1 MHKSGDYM
9 NNNSVL
15 PYLILFVFIFVA
27 GCAKKDAGVS
37 EFGTTDLQKL
47 EIREKVKSMR
57 IVSFNAKD
65 NFGKAIKDG
74 FSGDVYYQ
82 FNDNGFISEET
93 HYYEDGQMDTHLV
106 YKRDDQMRI
115 LEINENATQRYS
127 TPRTVF
133 KYDDGGKN
141 IEKTAYEA
149 DNSIAWKIMYSYDA
163 GGNLAEEGTY
173 DGDGSLISKN
183 VYTYDSDNNLT
194 DLKKYGGSFELL
206 SATSYKYFEPK
217 KASKSSDVGMIREAV
232 EYDSKEVLQ
241 STKSYQYNELG
252 LVIGETT
259 VSPGNET
266 TKLTYKYEYNADK
279 DWIKKITYYNTVP
292 TLIEER
298 QFNVDNNRPASVT
311 TDEAKAGNDSKL
323 QTDVFNTVYAWNDA
337 HNTKD
342 LAKFGTVY
350 AEQVSLYGTTMTKD
364 KAVALKKQ
372 LLTGKNEGYSQSVSD
387 LRMKTLTDG
396 LVQVD
401 FVKSTQFQN
410 TNKTYNAYLELSKS
424 LGAWKIT
431 KESDQ
436 TTDKNLRR

>member
-1 MHKSGDYM
+1 
-9 NNNSVL
+9 
-15 PYLILFVFIFVA
+15 
-27 GCAKKDAGVS
+27 
-37 EFGTTDLQKL
+37 
-47 EIREKVKSMR
+47 
-57 IVSFNAKD
+57 
-65 NFGKAIKDG
+65 
-74 FSGDVYYQ
+74 
-82 FNDNGFISEET
+82 
-93 HYYEDGQMDTHLV
+93 MDTHLV

-266 TKLTYKYEYNADK
+266 TKLTYKYEYNTDK

-298 QFNVDNNRPASVT
+298 QFNVDNNRPASVPAVET
-311 TDEAKAGNDSKL
+311 EAGTDPKL
-323 QTDVFNTVYAWNDA
+323 QTEVFNTVYAWNDA
-337 HNTKD
+337 HNTRD

-387 LRMKTLTDG
+387 LTMKTLPDG

-410 TNKTYNAYLELSKS
+410 TNKTYNAYLELNKS
-424 LGAWKIT
+424 LGSWRIT